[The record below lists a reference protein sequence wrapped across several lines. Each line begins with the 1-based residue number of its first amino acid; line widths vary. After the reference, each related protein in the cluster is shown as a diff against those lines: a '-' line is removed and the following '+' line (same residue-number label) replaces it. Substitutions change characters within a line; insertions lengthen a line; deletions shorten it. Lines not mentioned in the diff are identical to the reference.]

1 MPIGAITSPTRNI
14 TATRAELDLSERLR
28 VVAVPFTTT
37 AENVT
42 TYEPPL
48 IPELDVSDFA
58 ASIRFYVD
66 VLEFRVVYE
75 RRDEAFAMLE
85 REGARL
91 MIEAAVGPGRRFA
104 TAPLEKPYG
113 RGVNFQIR
121 VSDVRTLYARIGDAS
136 VAPLIPLEERWYD
149 IAGDRRCNRQFV
161 VADPDGY
168 LLRFFEDLG

>member
-1 MPIGAITSPTRNI
+1 M
-14 TATRAELDLSERLR
+14 
-28 VVAVPFTTT
+28 TTD
-37 AENVT
+37 
-42 TYEPPL
+42 EPKL
-48 IPELDVSDFA
+48 TPELDVSDFA
-58 ASIRFYVD
+58 ASLRFYVD
-66 VLEFRVVYE
+66 VVGFRVLYE

-104 TAPLEKPYG
+104 SAPLEQPYG

-121 VSDVRTLYARIGDAS
+121 VSDARTLYAHIGDAG
-136 VAPLIPLEERWYD
+136 VARLVLLEEKWYD
-149 IAGDRRCNRQFV
+149 IAGDRKGNRQFV